1 MQEFF
6 NNGFILHFI
15 SMVESATIGLFIMLC
30 ICSVIFG
37 VPKIRD
43 LLFPYEKELLELLKK
58 QSTASSSRAALA
70 CGLAIL
76 GRMILAGLVLH
87 AVVSPW

>member
-1 MQEFF
+1 MLEFF

-15 SMVESATIGLFIMLC
+15 SMVESAAIGLFIMLC

-37 VPKIRD
+37 IPKIRNT
-43 LLFPYEKELLELLKK
+43 LFPYERELLVLLQM
-58 QSTASSSRAALA
+58 QSTANKSREALA

-76 GRMILAGLVLH
+76 GRMILVGLVLH